1 MDAASNNSVDDIR
14 SIKEKI
20 NFLPTLAKYRVYII
34 DEVHMLS
41 PGAFN
46 ALLKT
51 LEEPPEHVKFIL
63 ATTEPQKL
71 LPTILSR
78 CQRFDFKKIS
88 NADLI
93 KRMKIICKESNL
105 TVTEGALNLIAN
117 LSEGAARDALSILE
131 RCIQDGET
139 SVDENKIKDLVG
151 IPKFTYVHN
160 IIKGIIDKDIESSLN
175 AMNEVLDEG
184 KDLGNFLWEMIKHT
198 KDILMYKV
206 SKKNDIYSEE
216 EIKQI
221 AETSEK
227 TTKEELIN
235 IIYKLSELENKI
247 KWSSQKTIIF
257 ETEII
262 KLCAK
267 NDTLSLEERIAK
279 IEKQISEGNIK
290 INTNKQNNSS
300 LYEKNNVDVKER
312 VNVNSLE
319 ESNASAM
326 EKPKYE
332 AKMEGTSK
340 EIKSETAQRK
350 EAKTEKLTKLADGI
364 QITNWQNVLD
374 DLKRQGKVMLYAN
387 LINTDAVEV
396 NDMTVEIRFNNGLN
410 SFRKELL
417 QKPENMSIL
426 TKEVSILCGKEMHI
440 KLQDA
445 SNVARSNTTQ
455 ANDKSPK
462 VQIDEAPKKIEEIS
476 DLDSLDIPINFIEE

>member
-14 SIKEKI
+14 DIKEKI

-71 LPTILSR
+71 PTTILSR

-88 NADLI
+88 NEDLI
-93 KRMKIICKESNL
+93 KRMKIVCKESNL
-105 TVTEGALNLIAN
+105 TVTDGALNLIAN

-139 SVDENKIKDLVG
+139 NVDENKIRDLVG

-160 IIKGIIDKDIESSLN
+160 IIKGIIDKNIESSLN
-175 AMNEVLDEG
+175 AMNEALEEG

-206 SKKNDIYSEE
+206 TKKNDIYSEE

-221 AETSEK
+221 AEASEK

-235 IIYKLSELENKI
+235 IIYKLSELENKM

-262 KLCAK
+262 KLCVK
-267 NDTLSLEERIAK
+267 SDTLGLEDRITK
-279 IEKQISEGNIK
+279 IEKQIADGNIK
-290 INTNKQNNSS
+290 QGSNRTKQFRFSGEIQ
-300 LYEKNNVDVKER
+300 YKC
-312 VNVNSLE
+312 
-319 ESNASAM
+319 
-326 EKPKYE
+326 
-332 AKMEGTSK
+332 SK
-340 EIKSETAQRK
+340 K
-350 EAKTEKLTKLADGI
+350 
-364 QITNWQNVLD
+364 
-374 DLKRQGKVMLYAN
+374 GK
-387 LINTDAVEV
+387 
-396 NDMTVEIRFNNGLN
+396 
-410 SFRKELL
+410 
-417 QKPENMSIL
+417 
-426 TKEVSILCGKEMHI
+426 
-440 KLQDA
+440 
-445 SNVARSNTTQ
+445 
-455 ANDKSPK
+455 
-462 VQIDEAPKKIEEIS
+462 
-476 DLDSLDIPINFIEE
+476 